1 MSEPIY
7 LITISLFLFAVLGV
21 FGMRHLSVVAQA
33 KYRAANDAAY
43 RQLAQQAIAAQA
55 DSAAALKALQA
66 TLDAVHARLVTV
78 EKVLKEVG

>member
-7 LITISLFLFAVLGV
+7 LITISLFIFAVLGV
-21 FGMRHLSVVAQA
+21 FGMRYLSVIAQA
-33 KYRAANDAAY
+33 KYRDANDEAY
-43 RQLAQQAIAAQA
+43 RQLAQRAVATQA
-55 DSAAALKALQA
+55 DNAAALKALQA